1 MNGSCQG
8 RPKSLEVNRRKG
20 TAHTTRS
27 RQLQAQ
33 RVLWDVSGRTW
44 CLGLR
49 GAREGFSSEGAAWT
63 YVGWALSL
71 EGQCVTR
78 LKESLMSSSRPPGS
92 VRIPVARN
100 GLAVPGPARCA
111 LRAENLGGLL
121 AQLLDLGVSSV
132 PSPGCRGPPQMA
144 LASGL
149 PFLI

>member
-71 EGQCVTR
+71 EGQCGHQVEGQLDEQFT
-78 LKESLMSSSRPPGS
+78 SSWLCKDPCCTER
-92 VRIPVARN
+92 
-100 GLAVPGPARCA
+100 
-111 LRAENLGGLL
+111 LGGSRTCSLCPE
-121 AQLLDLGVSSV
+121 G
-132 PSPGCRGPPQMA
+132 
-144 LASGL
+144 
-149 PFLI
+149 